1 MSLLLDRYSKL
12 LEKQVYMQGVG
23 RHSIEDVRKMIRQVL
38 AYLTQGPDYRP
49 FAPTHALQLAFLIPF
64 KNWQQTKCKF
74 CSKFERF

>member
-38 AYLTQGPDYRP
+38 AYLTQGPENRP
-49 FAPTHALQLAFLIPF
+49 FAPTHALQLAFKGNLELLIPF
-64 KNWQQTKCKF
+64 KNWLQIK
-74 CSKFERF
+74 

>member
-38 AYLTQGPDYRP
+38 AYLTQGPENRP
-49 FAPTHALQLAFLIPF
+49 LKQMLLLQVTL
-64 KNWQQTKCKF
+64 
-74 CSKFERF
+74 